1 MMDQILYHIFRIIFK
16 YIIKKHEKVTNNLPT
31 RIRVNKTE
39 NIIIFKIKAEY
50 YIELLTTETIKLLG
64 STKNKITKDENS

>member
-39 NIIIFKIKAEY
+39 NIIIFKIKAE
-50 YIELLTTETIKLLG
+50 LLTTETIKLLG
-64 STKNKITKDENS
+64 STKNKITKGENS